1 MRNQR
6 TLRSASQIGRHNPNF
21 GQAIYL
27 LTAFLA
33 CSFLV
38 STAYAQD
45 SEQNEES
52 LDEVTVTGSRITNSN
67 IVSPIPTQSLDIG
80 EIQASGTVDL
90 GELVEQLPGVYL
102 GVSPTNSQLSTQV
115 SGLSTIDLRGL
126 STNRTLTL
134 IDGRR
139 VVSNSGSAQ
148 RVDTSTIPTGFVER
162 VDITTGGASAA
173 YGSDAIAGV
182 ANIILKDSFNGLE
195 IDARYG
201 DSADGGNE
209 TPSLSATWGSDFA
222 DGRGNLMIG
231 GSWENKDPVM
241 ATQRDYARSNLEIDL
256 ETGELEPNNSSFL
269 PGGRFEGDAWNIG
282 GVWQNDNNFCIDD
295 GRVPACDDYQGA
307 LDGWDFRPFNMIF
320 PERERWSTM
329 AKTKFDFTDTLT
341 GSFMLQFSESDTRA
355 ERTPAGVNDSNTYGP
370 FDNETAIG
378 DIPDSIPVNPTNPT
392 FDPLTGEGDNPFIHP
407 AVLDT
412 LSGSVDWRR
421 RMTEVGNRDRN
432 SLRTTQRVSFGLDGQ
447 FNERWSWNGYV
458 GYGKFEQEQ
467 EKHNE
472 INRLNVQYAI
482 NIMEDPANDGSYI
495 CQDAG
500 ARADG
505 CVPLNVF
512 GEGSISPEAADYI
525 RHTIMMQQ
533 ELTQTTASFA
543 VSGELF
549 DLPAGGAQLAAGID
563 FRKEEQWVD
572 GDPVTNA
579 GLTSSSTLL
588 DIQADFDV
596 TEAFVELNVPLV
608 EGKTGIEALDLTTA
622 FRVADYSTIGDVSS
636 WNFGLSYTPIED
648 IRFRAQISQAQRAPD
663 ITELFS
669 PQRSDFDDFND
680 PCDGVDA
687 TTAGVIADN
696 CRQDAGVAAEI
707 LVNGFFEQDGSQIF
721 GPSLGNSNLQ
731 EETADTFT
739 AGFVLTPS
747 ALEGLTLIADYY
759 KIEVEDAISSVDSQ
773 LAGDLCYSDP
783 SFPSNRFCPNITRGN
798 DGQVSRIINQEEN
811 LNSLVSEGIDVTLTY
826 DFNIA
831 AIPGEFET
839 SILYAHIIKNE
850 ASFEGPDGE
859 VVDDFAGEVGLPE
872 HEYRGT
878 IGWSKDDF
886 TLRYRLKYS
895 GTVRDANDTDP
906 EDVFGFKRFEQTL
919 IHDIYASYT
928 FGNDH
933 KYRVY
938 AGINNIEN
946 QTGPYLPDGY
956 ASGENAN
963 VGDTYDRVGRR
974 FYMGLKFDW

>member
-1 MRNQR
+1 MNNQR
-6 TLRSASQIGRHNPNF
+6 TLRSASKSYR
-21 GQAIYL
+21 AIPGASL
-27 LTAFLA
+27 VLRVPAFVLA
-33 CSFLV
+33 CVFLNP
-38 STAYAQD
+38 SANAQSGD
-45 SEQNEES
+45 PDEQSLEEI
-52 LDEVTVTGSRITNSN
+52 TVTGSRITNSN
-67 IVSPIPTQSLDIG
+67 IVSPIPTQQLDIG
-80 EIQASGTVDL
+80 EIQAAGTIDL

-134 IDGRR
+134 INGRR

-148 RVDTSTIPTGFVER
+148 RVDTSTIPTGFVDR
-162 VDITTGGASAA
+162 IDITTGGASAA

-195 IDARYG
+195 VDARYG

-209 TPSLSATWGSDFA
+209 NPSFSATWGSDFA

-241 ATQRDYARSNLEIDL
+241 ATQREYARSNLEIDL

-282 GVWQNDNNFCIDD
+282 GVWQNDNNYCIND
-295 GRVPACDDYQGA
+295 GRVPACDDYQEA
-307 LDGWDFRPFNMIF
+307 FDGWDFRPFNMIF

-329 AKTKFDFTDTLT
+329 AKTNFEFTETLT
-341 GSFMLQFSESDTRA
+341 GSLMLQFSESETRA

-378 DIPDSIPVNPTNPT
+378 DIPDAIPVNPTNPT
-392 FDPLTGEGDNPFIHP
+392 YDPVTGEGDNPFIHP
-407 AVLDT
+407 AVWDT
-412 LSGSVDWRR
+412 LSGTVDWRR

-432 SLRTTQRVSFGLDGQ
+432 SVRTTQRMAFSLDGQ
-447 FNERWSWNGYV
+447 FNDRWSWNGYV
-458 GYGKFEQEQ
+458 GYGKFRQEQ

-472 INRLNVQYAI
+472 VNRLNIQYAI

-512 GEGSISPEAADYI
+512 GEGSITPEAADYI

-533 ELTQTTASFA
+533 ELKQTTASFS
-543 VSGELF
+543 VSGDIFE
-549 DLPAGGAQLAAGID
+549 LPAGDAQIAAGID

-588 DIQADFDV
+588 DVQADFDV
-596 TEAFVELNVPLV
+596 TEAFVELNVPLIA
-608 EGKTGIEALDLTTA
+608 GKTGIEALDMTTA
-622 FRVADYSTIGDVSS
+622 FRAADYSTIGDVSS
-636 WNFGLSYTPIED
+636 WNFGLSYTPVED
-648 IRFRAQISQAQRAPD
+648 VRFRAQISQAQRAPD

-680 PCDGVDA
+680 PCDGVTAA
-687 TTAGVIADN
+687 TTGVVADN
-696 CRQDAGVAAEI
+696 CRQDAGIASEI
-707 LVNGFFEQDGSQIF
+707 LLNGVFDQDGSQIF
-721 GPSLGNSNLQ
+721 GPSLGNINLI

-739 AGFVLTPS
+739 AGFVLAPR
-747 ALEGLTLIADYY
+747 ALDGFTLIADYY

-783 SFPSNRFCPNITRGN
+783 NFPNNRFCPNITRGN

-811 LNSLVSEGIDVTLTY
+811 LNSLVSEGIDVTLAY
-826 DFNIA
+826 DFEIA
-831 AIPGEFET
+831 AIPGDFET
-839 SILYAHIIKNE
+839 SIIYAHIMKNE
-850 ASFEGPDGE
+850 ASFDGPDGE
-859 VVDDFAGEVGLPE
+859 VIDDFAGEVGLPE

-878 IGWSKDDF
+878 IRWSTDAF
-886 TLRYRLKYS
+886 SVRYRLKYS
-895 GTVRDANDTDP
+895 GTVRDDNDTDP
-906 EDVFGFKRFEQTL
+906 ADIFGFVRFEQTL
-919 IHDIYASYT
+919 IHDIYASYK
-928 FGNDH
+928 FGNEH
-933 KYRVY
+933 RYRVY

-963 VGDTYDRVGRR
+963 VGDSYDRVGRR
-974 FYMGLKFDW
+974 FYLGLKFDW